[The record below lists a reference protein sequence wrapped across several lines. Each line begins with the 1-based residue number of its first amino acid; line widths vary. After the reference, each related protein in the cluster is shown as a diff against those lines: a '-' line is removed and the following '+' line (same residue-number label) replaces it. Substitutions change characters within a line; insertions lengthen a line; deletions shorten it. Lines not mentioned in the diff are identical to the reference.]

1 MSRAF
6 VKEQDGG
13 EAFEDLP
20 DRPVS
25 PHPNLVTPEGLRQ
38 IEEAVERLRREHG
51 EAQASG
57 DRAGV
62 ARAARDL
69 RYWQHRLSNAELVQ
83 PSTDPRTV
91 HFGATVT
98 IERDDG
104 RRADLAHRRRGRGR
118 PRARHASACRAS
130 GAGAA
135 GQSVGDIVEAGHGQA
150 EIVAIG

>member
-83 PSTDPRTV
+83 PSRDPRTV

-104 RRADLAHRRRGRGR
+104 RRQTWRIVGEDEADPARGTLPHVAPLAQALLGK
-118 PRARHASACRAS
+118 
-130 GAGAA
+130 
-135 GQSVGDIVEAGHGQA
+135 SVGDIVEAGHGQA